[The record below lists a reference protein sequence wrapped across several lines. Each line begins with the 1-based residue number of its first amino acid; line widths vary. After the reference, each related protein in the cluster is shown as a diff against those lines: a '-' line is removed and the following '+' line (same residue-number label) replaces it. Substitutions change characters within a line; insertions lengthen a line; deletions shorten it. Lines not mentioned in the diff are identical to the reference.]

1 MKKLTL
7 LPLARLLGA
16 LAVSASFAA
25 CSGAANSMAPAPVAA
40 MPPAAAEPAA
50 QTPVRAAAPVARA
63 PSSLMQQ
70 LQAEVGDAACD
81 NSAQCKT
88 VAIGQKAC
96 GGPESYMPWSSK
108 RSDAGK
114 VASLAADLTA
124 ERKTQNVKSG
134 MVSTCSLVMDP
145 GAVCT
150 AGRCVAGPGGP
161 GGPAVR

>member
-25 CSGAANSMAPAPVAA
+25 CSGAANNTAPEPSAS
-40 MPPAAAEPAA
+40 MPPAVSAPIAPA
-50 QTPVRAAAPVARA
+50 PVRAAAPVAGGS
-63 PSSLMQQ
+63 SSLMQQ

-134 MVSTCSLVMDP
+134 MVSTCSLVMDS

-150 AGRCVAGPGGP
+150 AGRCVAGQAGP